1 MLHFVSLRYKR
12 RLVMK
17 NLGLFIIGKLISV
30 FGSAIYT
37 FAIGLYVLKQT
48 GSGFS
53 FALTLFVGLIP
64 TIIFSPVAGYMSD
77 RFDKKKIVVFM
88 DFANGMM
95 FLTLFLLTLKFE
107 LNQPMIYIS
116 TFMTT
121 VFTTFFGIAFEAAK
135 TNLVA
140 DEKLM
145 SINSLSKVI
154 DSTALILAPVL
165 GGLIFAFTDI
175 KTFILINA
183 VCFIFSAGIE
193 TMIDFNYN
201 VKSTAE
207 INDDGGFVEDIK
219 DGLTYIRKSSEIVKM
234 INVLVILNF
243 FISFSVT
250 VPLPYIINNLLNLSS
265 NQYGIIQGAFPVG
278 MILGAVVVGKIIEK
292 IDYMKLLIFSSITL
306 SVAIALLGL
315 PLVLADASSLVYMIY
330 YISIMVIFGIAIS
343 FIDVPIL
350 WLMQKSIPDNL
361 RGKVLSISMSIVKL
375 IAPLGLVISGMIINS
390 VPVYIMTFA
399 GGGILMLSN
408 LMILNQKNKPA

>member
-1 MLHFVSLRYKR
+1 
-12 RLVMK
+12 MK

-95 FLTLFLLTLKFE
+95 FLILFLLTLKFE

-135 TNLVA
+135 PNLVA

-278 MILGAVVVGKIIEK
+278 MILGAVAVGKIIEK

-315 PLVLADASSLVYMIY
+315 PLVLADASSLAYMIY

>member
-1 MLHFVSLRYKR
+1 
-12 RLVMK
+12 MK

-95 FLTLFLLTLKFE
+95 FLILFVLTLKFE

-135 TNLVA
+135 PNLVA

-315 PLVLADASSLVYMIY
+315 PLVLADASSLAYMIY
-330 YISIMVIFGIAIS
+330 YISVMVIFGIAIS

>member
-1 MLHFVSLRYKR
+1 
-12 RLVMK
+12 MK

-77 RFDKKKIVVFM
+77 RFDKKKIVVSM

-95 FLTLFLLTLKFE
+95 FLILFLLTLKFE

-135 TNLVA
+135 PNLVA

-201 VKSTAE
+201 IKSTVE

-315 PLVLADASSLVYMIY
+315 PLVLADASSLAYMIY

>member
-1 MLHFVSLRYKR
+1 
-12 RLVMK
+12 MK

-95 FLTLFLLTLKFE
+95 FLILFVLTLKFE

-135 TNLVA
+135 PNLVA

-201 VKSTAE
+201 IKSTVE

-278 MILGAVVVGKIIEK
+278 MILGAVVVGRIIEK

-306 SVAIALLGL
+306 SVAIAFLGL
-315 PLVLADASSLVYMIY
+315 PLEIGRAHV
-330 YISIMVIFGIAIS
+330 
-343 FIDVPIL
+343 
-350 WLMQKSIPDNL
+350 
-361 RGKVLSISMSIVKL
+361 
-375 IAPLGLVISGMIINS
+375 
-390 VPVYIMTFA
+390 
-399 GGGILMLSN
+399 
-408 LMILNQKNKPA
+408 

>member
-1 MLHFVSLRYKR
+1 
-12 RLVMK
+12 MK

-95 FLTLFLLTLKFE
+95 FLILFVLTLKFE

-135 TNLVA
+135 PNLVA

-201 VKSTAE
+201 IKSTVE

-315 PLVLADASSLVYMIY
+315 PLVLADASSLAYMIY

-408 LMILNQKNKPA
+408 LMILNKKNKPA

>member
-1 MLHFVSLRYKR
+1 
-12 RLVMK
+12 MK

-77 RFDKKKIVVFM
+77 RFDKKKIVVSM

-95 FLTLFLLTLKFE
+95 FLILFVLTLKFE

-135 TNLVA
+135 PNLVA

-201 VKSTAE
+201 IKSTAE

-219 DGLTYIRKSSEIVKM
+219 DGLTYIRKNSEIVKM

-306 SVAIALLGL
+306 SVAIAFLGL
-315 PLVLADASSLVYMIY
+315 PLVLADASSLAYMIY
-330 YISIMVIFGIAIS
+330 YISVMVIFGIAIS

>member
-1 MLHFVSLRYKR
+1 
-12 RLVMK
+12 MK

-77 RFDKKKIVVFM
+77 RFDKKKIVVSM

-95 FLTLFLLTLKFE
+95 FLILFVLTLKFE

-135 TNLVA
+135 PNLVA

-201 VKSTAE
+201 IKSTAE

-219 DGLTYIRKSSEIVKM
+219 DGLTYIRKNSEIVKM

-278 MILGAVVVGKIIEK
+278 MILGAVAVGKIIEK

-306 SVAIALLGL
+306 SVAISLLGL
-315 PLVLADASSLVYMIY
+315 PLVLADATSLAYMIY

-375 IAPLGLVISGMIINS
+375 IAPLGLVMSGMIINS

>member
-1 MLHFVSLRYKR
+1 
-12 RLVMK
+12 MK

-77 RFDKKKIVVFM
+77 RFDKKKIVVSM

-95 FLTLFLLTLKFE
+95 FLILFMLTLKFE

-135 TNLVA
+135 PNLVA
-140 DEKLM
+140 DEKLL
-145 SINSLSKVI
+145 SINSLSEVI

-315 PLVLADASSLVYMIY
+315 PLVLADASSLAYMIY

>member
-1 MLHFVSLRYKR
+1 
-12 RLVMK
+12 MK

-77 RFDKKKIVVFM
+77 RFDKKKIVVSM

-95 FLTLFLLTLKFE
+95 FLILFLFTLKFE

-135 TNLVA
+135 PNLVA

-201 VKSTAE
+201 IKSTAE

-278 MILGAVVVGKIIEK
+278 MILGAVAVGKIIEK

-306 SVAIALLGL
+306 SVAISLLGL
-315 PLVLADASSLVYMIY
+315 PLVLADASSLAYMIY

>member
-1 MLHFVSLRYKR
+1 
-12 RLVMK
+12 MK

-77 RFDKKKIVVFM
+77 RFDKKKIVVSM

-95 FLTLFLLTLKFE
+95 FLILFVLTLKFE

-135 TNLVA
+135 PNLVA

-183 VCFIFSAGIE
+183 VCFIFSAVIE
-193 TMIDFNYN
+193 TMIDFNHN
-201 VKSTAE
+201 IKSTAE

-315 PLVLADASSLVYMIY
+315 PLVLADASSLAYMIY

>member
-1 MLHFVSLRYKR
+1 
-12 RLVMK
+12 MK

-95 FLTLFLLTLKFE
+95 FLILFLLTLKFE

-135 TNLVA
+135 PNLVA

-201 VKSTAE
+201 IKSTVE

-278 MILGAVVVGKIIEK
+278 MILGAVVVGRIIEK

-315 PLVLADASSLVYMIY
+315 PLVLADATSLAYMIY

>member
-1 MLHFVSLRYKR
+1 
-12 RLVMK
+12 MK

-77 RFDKKKIVVFM
+77 RFDKKKIVVSM

-95 FLTLFLLTLKFE
+95 FLILFLLTLKFE

-135 TNLVA
+135 PNLVA

-278 MILGAVVVGKIIEK
+278 MILGAVAVGKIIEK

-315 PLVLADASSLVYMIY
+315 PLVLADASSLAYMIY

-375 IAPLGLVISGMIINS
+375 IAPLGLVMSGMIINS

>member
-1 MLHFVSLRYKR
+1 
-12 RLVMK
+12 MK

-77 RFDKKKIVVFM
+77 RFDKKKIVVSM

-95 FLTLFLLTLKFE
+95 FLILFVLTLKFE

-135 TNLVA
+135 PNLVA

-201 VKSTAE
+201 IKSTVE

-265 NQYGIIQGAFPVG
+265 NQYGIIQGSFPVG

-315 PLVLADASSLVYMIY
+315 PLVLADASSLAYMIY

-350 WLMQKSIPDNL
+350 WFMQKSIPDNL

>member
-1 MLHFVSLRYKR
+1 
-12 RLVMK
+12 MK

-88 DFANGMM
+88 DFSNGMM
-95 FLTLFLLTLKFE
+95 FLILFMLTLKFE

-135 TNLVA
+135 PNLVA

-183 VCFIFSAGIE
+183 VCFIFSAVIE

-201 VKSTAE
+201 IKSTVE

-278 MILGAVVVGKIIEK
+278 MILGAVAVGKIIEK

-315 PLVLADASSLVYMIY
+315 PLVLADATSLAYMIY

>member
-1 MLHFVSLRYKR
+1 
-12 RLVMK
+12 MK

-88 DFANGMM
+88 DFSNGMM
-95 FLTLFLLTLKFE
+95 FLILFMLTLKFE

-121 VFTTFFGIAFEAAK
+121 VFTTFFGISFEAAK
-135 TNLVA
+135 PNLVS

-201 VKSTAE
+201 IKSTAE

-278 MILGAVVVGKIIEK
+278 MILGAVVVGRIIEK

-306 SVAIALLGL
+306 SVAISLNSYTPLNGL
-315 PLVLADASSLVYMIY
+315 AF
-330 YISIMVIFGIAIS
+330 IS
-343 FIDVPIL
+343 
-350 WLMQKSIPDNL
+350 
-361 RGKVLSISMSIVKL
+361 
-375 IAPLGLVISGMIINS
+375 
-390 VPVYIMTFA
+390 
-399 GGGILMLSN
+399 
-408 LMILNQKNKPA
+408 

>member
-1 MLHFVSLRYKR
+1 
-12 RLVMK
+12 MK

-77 RFDKKKIVVFM
+77 RFDKKKIVVSM

-95 FLTLFLLTLKFE
+95 FLILFMLTLKFE

-135 TNLVA
+135 PNLVA

-201 VKSTAE
+201 IKSTAE

-278 MILGAVVVGKIIEK
+278 MVLGAVVVDKIIEK

-315 PLVLADASSLVYMIY
+315 PLVLADASSLAYMIY

>member
-1 MLHFVSLRYKR
+1 
-12 RLVMK
+12 MK

-88 DFANGMM
+88 DFSNGMM
-95 FLTLFLLTLKFE
+95 FLILFMLTLKFE

-135 TNLVA
+135 PNLVA

-175 KTFILINA
+175 KTFIFINA

-201 VKSTAE
+201 IKSTAE

-315 PLVLADASSLVYMIY
+315 PLVLADASSLAYMIY

-399 GGGILMLSN
+399 GGSILMLSN

>member
-1 MLHFVSLRYKR
+1 
-12 RLVMK
+12 MK

-95 FLTLFLLTLKFE
+95 FLILFLLTLKFE

-135 TNLVA
+135 PNLVA

-154 DSTALILAPVL
+154 DSTSLILAPVL

-183 VCFIFSAGIE
+183 VCFIFSAVIE

-201 VKSTAE
+201 IKSTVE

-315 PLVLADASSLVYMIY
+315 PLILADASSLAYMIY

>member
-1 MLHFVSLRYKR
+1 
-12 RLVMK
+12 MK

-53 FALTLFVGLIP
+53 FALTLFVGFIP

-77 RFDKKKIVVFM
+77 RFDKKKIVVSM

-95 FLTLFLLTLKFE
+95 FLILFVLTLKFE

-135 TNLVA
+135 PNLVA

-145 SINSLSKVI
+145 SINSLSKAI

-201 VKSTAE
+201 IKSTAE

-315 PLVLADASSLVYMIY
+315 PLVLADASSLAYMIY

>member
-1 MLHFVSLRYKR
+1 
-12 RLVMK
+12 MK

-77 RFDKKKIVVFM
+77 RFDKKRIVVFM

-95 FLTLFLLTLKFE
+95 FLILFVLTLKFE

-135 TNLVA
+135 PNLVA

-201 VKSTAE
+201 IKSTAE

-219 DGLTYIRKSSEIVKM
+219 DGLTYIKKNSEIVKM

-278 MILGAVVVGKIIEK
+278 MILGAVVVGRIIEK

-315 PLVLADASSLVYMIY
+315 PLVLADASSLAYMIY
-330 YISIMVIFGIAIS
+330 YISVMVIFGIAIS

>member
-1 MLHFVSLRYKR
+1 
-12 RLVMK
+12 MK

-77 RFDKKKIVVFM
+77 RFDKKKIVVSM

-95 FLTLFLLTLKFE
+95 FLILFMLTLKFE

-135 TNLVA
+135 PNLVA

-201 VKSTAE
+201 IKSTVE

-315 PLVLADASSLVYMIY
+315 PLILADATSLAYMIY

>member
-1 MLHFVSLRYKR
+1 
-12 RLVMK
+12 MK

-77 RFDKKKIVVFM
+77 RFDKKKIVVSM

-95 FLTLFLLTLKFE
+95 FLILFILTLKFE

-135 TNLVA
+135 PNLVA

-193 TMIDFNYN
+193 TMIDFNCN
-201 VKSTAE
+201 IKSTAE

-315 PLVLADASSLVYMIY
+315 PLVLADASSLAYMIY

-361 RGKVLSISMSIVKL
+361 RGKVLSTSMSIVKL

-390 VPVYIMTFA
+390 VPVYIMTFV

>member
-1 MLHFVSLRYKR
+1 
-12 RLVMK
+12 MK

-88 DFANGMM
+88 DFSNGMM
-95 FLTLFLLTLKFE
+95 FLILFMLTLKFE

-135 TNLVA
+135 PNLVA

-201 VKSTAE
+201 IKSTAE

-278 MILGAVVVGKIIEK
+278 MILGAVAVGKIIEK

-315 PLVLADASSLVYMIY
+315 PLVLADASSLAYMIY

>member
-1 MLHFVSLRYKR
+1 
-12 RLVMK
+12 MK

-95 FLTLFLLTLKFE
+95 FLILFVLTLKFE

-135 TNLVA
+135 PNLVA

-201 VKSTAE
+201 IKSTVE

-278 MILGAVVVGKIIEK
+278 MILGAVAVGKIIEK

-306 SVAIALLGL
+306 SVAIAFLGL
-315 PLVLADASSLVYMIY
+315 PLVLADASSLAYMIY

>member
-1 MLHFVSLRYKR
+1 
-12 RLVMK
+12 MK

-95 FLTLFLLTLKFE
+95 FLILFVLTLKFE

-135 TNLVA
+135 PNLVA

-183 VCFIFSAGIE
+183 VCFIFSAVIE

-201 VKSTAE
+201 IKSTAE

-278 MILGAVVVGKIIEK
+278 MILGAVAVGKIIEK

-315 PLVLADASSLVYMIY
+315 PLVLADATSLAYMIY

>member
-1 MLHFVSLRYKR
+1 
-12 RLVMK
+12 MK

-64 TIIFSPVAGYMSD
+64 TIIFSPVAGYISD

-95 FLTLFLLTLKFE
+95 FLILFILTLKFE
-107 LNQPMIYIS
+107 LNQPMVYIS

-135 TNLVA
+135 PNLVA

-175 KTFILINA
+175 KTFILINT

-201 VKSTAE
+201 IKSTVE

-278 MILGAVVVGKIIEK
+278 MILGAVAVGKIIER

-315 PLVLADASSLVYMIY
+315 PLVLADASSLAYMIY

>member
-1 MLHFVSLRYKR
+1 
-12 RLVMK
+12 MK

-95 FLTLFLLTLKFE
+95 FLILFLLTLKFE

-135 TNLVA
+135 PNLVA

-154 DSTALILAPVL
+154 DSTSLILAPVL

-201 VKSTAE
+201 IKSTAE

-315 PLVLADASSLVYMIY
+315 PLVLADASSLAYMIY

>member
-1 MLHFVSLRYKR
+1 
-12 RLVMK
+12 MK

-95 FLTLFLLTLKFE
+95 FLILFLLTLKFE

-135 TNLVA
+135 PNLVA

-201 VKSTAE
+201 IKSTVE

-265 NQYGIIQGAFPVG
+265 NQYGIIQGTFPVG
-278 MILGAVVVGKIIEK
+278 MILGAVAVGKIIEK

-306 SVAIALLGL
+306 SVAIAFLGL
-315 PLVLADASSLVYMIY
+315 PLVLADASSLAYMIY

>member
-1 MLHFVSLRYKR
+1 
-12 RLVMK
+12 MK

-77 RFDKKKIVVFM
+77 RFDKKKIVVSM

-95 FLTLFLLTLKFE
+95 FLILFILTLKFE

-135 TNLVA
+135 PNLVA

-183 VCFIFSAGIE
+183 VCFIFSAVIE

-201 VKSTAE
+201 IKSTVE

-278 MILGAVVVGKIIEK
+278 MILGAVAVGKIIEK

-315 PLVLADASSLVYMIY
+315 PLVLADASSLAYMIY

>member
-1 MLHFVSLRYKR
+1 
-12 RLVMK
+12 MK

-95 FLTLFLLTLKFE
+95 FLILFMLTLKFE

-135 TNLVA
+135 PNLVA

-201 VKSTAE
+201 IKSTAE

-219 DGLTYIRKSSEIVKM
+219 DGLTYIRKSSEIIKM

-278 MILGAVVVGKIIEK
+278 MILGAVAVGKIIEK

-315 PLVLADASSLVYMIY
+315 PLVLADASSLAYMIY

>member
-1 MLHFVSLRYKR
+1 
-12 RLVMK
+12 MK

-77 RFDKKKIVVFM
+77 RFDKKKIVVSM

-95 FLTLFLLTLKFE
+95 FLILFLLTLKFE

-135 TNLVA
+135 PNLVA

-183 VCFIFSAGIE
+183 VCFIFSAVIE

-201 VKSTAE
+201 IKSTAE

-315 PLVLADASSLVYMIY
+315 PLILADATSLAYMIY

>member
-1 MLHFVSLRYKR
+1 
-12 RLVMK
+12 MK

-95 FLTLFLLTLKFE
+95 FLILFVLTLKFE

-135 TNLVA
+135 PNLVD

-201 VKSTAE
+201 IKSTAE

-278 MILGAVVVGKIIEK
+278 MILGAVVVGRIIEK

-315 PLVLADASSLVYMIY
+315 PLILADASSLAYMIY

>member
-1 MLHFVSLRYKR
+1 
-12 RLVMK
+12 MK

-77 RFDKKKIVVFM
+77 RFDKKKIVVSM

-95 FLTLFLLTLKFE
+95 FLILFMLTLKFE

-135 TNLVA
+135 PNLVA

-201 VKSTAE
+201 IKSTVE

-315 PLVLADASSLVYMIY
+315 PLVLADASSLAYMIY

>member
-1 MLHFVSLRYKR
+1 
-12 RLVMK
+12 MK

-95 FLTLFLLTLKFE
+95 FLILFVLTLKFE

-135 TNLVA
+135 PNLVA

-201 VKSTAE
+201 IKSTAE

-265 NQYGIIQGAFPVG
+265 NQYGIIQGTFPVG

-315 PLVLADASSLVYMIY
+315 PLVLADATSLAYMIY

>member
-1 MLHFVSLRYKR
+1 
-12 RLVMK
+12 MK

-95 FLTLFLLTLKFE
+95 FLILFVLTLKFE

-135 TNLVA
+135 PNLVA

-145 SINSLSKVI
+145 SINSLSKAI

-278 MILGAVVVGKIIEK
+278 MILGAVAVGKIIEK

-315 PLVLADASSLVYMIY
+315 PLVLADASSLAYMIY

>member
-1 MLHFVSLRYKR
+1 M
-12 RLVMK
+12 
-17 NLGLFIIGKLISV
+17 
-30 FGSAIYT
+30 
-37 FAIGLYVLKQT
+37 
-48 GSGFS
+48 
-53 FALTLFVGLIP
+53 
-64 TIIFSPVAGYMSD
+64 
-77 RFDKKKIVVFM
+77 
-88 DFANGMM
+88 
-95 FLTLFLLTLKFE
+95 
-107 LNQPMIYIS
+107 
-116 TFMTT
+116 
-121 VFTTFFGIAFEAAK
+121 
-135 TNLVA
+135 
-140 DEKLM
+140 
-145 SINSLSKVI
+145 
-154 DSTALILAPVL
+154 
-165 GGLIFAFTDI
+165 
-175 KTFILINA
+175 
-183 VCFIFSAGIE
+183 
-193 TMIDFNYN
+193 
-201 VKSTAE
+201 
-207 INDDGGFVEDIK
+207 
-219 DGLTYIRKSSEIVKM
+219 
-234 INVLVILNF
+234 
-243 FISFSVT
+243 T

-315 PLVLADASSLVYMIY
+315 PLVLADASSLAYMIY

>member
-1 MLHFVSLRYKR
+1 
-12 RLVMK
+12 MK

-95 FLTLFLLTLKFE
+95 FLILFMLTLKFE

-135 TNLVA
+135 PNLVA
-140 DEKLM
+140 EEKLM

-201 VKSTAE
+201 IKSTAE

-315 PLVLADASSLVYMIY
+315 PLILADASSLAYMIY

>member
-1 MLHFVSLRYKR
+1 
-12 RLVMK
+12 MK

-88 DFANGMM
+88 DFSNGMM
-95 FLTLFLLTLKFE
+95 FLILFMLTLKFE

-135 TNLVA
+135 PNLVA

-145 SINSLSKVI
+145 SINSLSKAI

-315 PLVLADASSLVYMIY
+315 PLVLADASSLAYMIY

>member
-1 MLHFVSLRYKR
+1 
-12 RLVMK
+12 MK

-77 RFDKKKIVVFM
+77 RFDKKKIVVSM

-95 FLTLFLLTLKFE
+95 FLILFLLTLKFE

-135 TNLVA
+135 PNLVA

-201 VKSTAE
+201 IKSTAE

-265 NQYGIIQGAFPVG
+265 NQYGIIQGSFPVG

-306 SVAIALLGL
+306 SVAISLLGL
-315 PLVLADASSLVYMIY
+315 PLVLADASSLAYMIY

>member
-1 MLHFVSLRYKR
+1 
-12 RLVMK
+12 MK

-95 FLTLFLLTLKFE
+95 FLILFLLTLKFE

-135 TNLVA
+135 PNLVA

-278 MILGAVVVGKIIEK
+278 MILGAVAVGKIIEK

-315 PLVLADASSLVYMIY
+315 PLVLADASSLAYMIY

-375 IAPLGLVISGMIINS
+375 IAPLGLVMSGMIINS